1 MKIQNPT
8 TAENY
13 KLAVEIILIRQIPE
27 KYGKKVPK
35 YCLSSNVLLEA
46 RSRSYK
52 LLFKKVQKKI
62 LFTYIFLFLGHCEAA
77 RRCKVVIYKIGQ
89 YDSQKNLSYIYIFF
103 PRKNNSYQDITGAQ
117 VLTFFSSI
125 CFTVKSFI
133 FLPAR
138 KSHTGYV
145 ISIFLVLLKNSL
157 FLVMVHTYL
166 PDGNNIKLDF

>member
-46 RSRSYK
+46 HSRSYK
-52 LLFKKVQKKI
+52 LLFKKVQKKSS
-62 LFTYIFLFLGHCEAA
+62 TYIFLFLGHCEAA
-77 RRCKVVIYKIGQ
+77 RRCEVVIYKIGQ
-89 YDSQKNLSYIYIFF
+89 YDSQKNLSYIPIYIFF
-103 PRKNNSYQDITGAQ
+103 LRKKLISGHNWCSSFD
-117 VLTFFSSI
+117 LFFHQ
-125 CFTVKSFI
+125 FVFVKSFI